1 MWISVWPSWN
11 VTVRHSLGPQ
21 MRAALNFPA
30 AAVGISRHS
39 ATAARIRIKRLI
51 GTSGLGL
58 SPLIQAGECGGSL
71 SGWEPIARARWTR
84 GAVGDRPL
92 SEGRLIVRARDG
104 DQRAYRELVE
114 QNQTIAFRVAW
125 AITGSAADAEDAAQ
139 DGFLKAFGALPRFR
153 DGAPFR
159 PWLLRIVANE
169 AHNRRASTERRGR
182 LALRMAG
189 ERRADAVPSPE
200 AALLDSE
207 RRDRLLA
214 AVSRLG

>member
-1 MWISVWPSWN
+1 M
-11 VTVRHSLGPQ
+11 
-21 MRAALNFPA
+21 
-30 AAVGISRHS
+30 
-39 ATAARIRIKRLI
+39 
-51 GTSGLGL
+51 
-58 SPLIQAGECGGSL
+58 
-71 SGWEPIARARWTR
+71 
-84 GAVGDRPL
+84 GDRPL

-182 LALRMAG
+182 LALRVAE
-189 ERRADAVPSPE
+189 ERRADDAVPSPE

-214 AVSRLG
+214 AVSRLGDRDRLAIVCRYLLELSEAEMAAAMRCRPGTVKSRLARALAHLRREIGETDG